1 MRLLLE
7 LWELLFAAVPVIL
20 CTAII
25 CKPARKIAGWT
36 FQVLASATVAVL
48 SMGFL
53 LMRLTTPCSTAP
65 VQCGEG
71 LIPVV
76 RTGSPFGTCHVCAT
90 SATPDLLTHINA
102 WSVEIQGISAALC
115 VIGSTV
121 TIFRFVFWARKVF
134 AASQSTNQ

>member
-7 LWELLFAAVPVIL
+7 LWELLFAVIPVIIS
-20 CTAII
+20 AVIV
-25 CKPARKIAGWT
+25 CKPAKKIAGWT

-53 LMRLTTPCSTAP
+53 LMRLTTPCANSP
-65 VQCGEG
+65 LQCGAG
-71 LIPVV
+71 LVPVA
-76 RTGSPFGTCHVCAT
+76 RTGSPVGTCEVCAAN
-90 SATPDLLTHINA
+90 ATPDLLTHISA

-121 TIFRFVFWARKVF
+121 TILRFVLWARRVF
-134 AASQSTNQ
+134 AHVRHSDR

>member
-7 LWELLFAAVPVIL
+7 LWELLFAVIPVIL
-20 CTAII
+20 CAVII
-25 CKPARKIAGWT
+25 CKPAKKIAGWT

-53 LMRLTTPCSTAP
+53 LMRLTTPCSNAP
-65 VQCGEG
+65 LQCAAG
-71 LIPVV
+71 LVPVA
-76 RTGSPFGTCHVCAT
+76 RTGSPFGTCEVCA
-90 SATPDLLTHINA
+90 ANVTPDLLTHINA

-121 TIFRFVFWARKVF
+121 TILRFVLWARKVF
-134 AASQSTNQ
+134 AQARNTTK